1 MSMEVE
7 ITILHEAIWE
17 ILTCKSMLDKD
28 LKETRKQA
36 IQILQEEQSEHR
48 GHPLEKFWS
57 ESRLGKYKEWQKD
70 QCG

>member
-1 MSMEVE
+1 MEVE

-36 IQILQEEQSEHR
+36 IQILREEQSEHR
-48 GHPLEKFWS
+48 GHPLEKF
-57 ESRLGKYKEWQKD
+57 
-70 QCG
+70 